1 MIVLTRYHETTQL
14 NQRPLQKLLINL
26 LWEINRP
33 MYEFSEQQKIAFLN
47 RFVVFLQRCEPSSF
61 PAFSYSWLELMS
73 NRHLMS
79 TLLSDT
85 ASATVQQ
92 DYRQL
97 IFKLL
102 VFVREVVNEET
113 LKQESVAVFYKGVI
127 RVLFMVFIV

>member
-1 MIVLTRYHETTQL
+1 MNLDKNQLIQYVLDAALIVLTRYHETPQSQF
-14 NQRPLQKLLINL
+14 NQRPIQKLLTNL

-33 MYEFSEQQKIAFLN
+33 IYDFSEQQKIGFLN
-47 RFVVFLQRCEPSSF
+47 RFVVFLQKCEPNVF

-79 TLLSDT
+79 TLLSDKT
-85 ASATVQQ
+85 SVTVQQ

-97 IFKLL
+97 IFKLI

-113 LKQESVAVFYKGVI
+113 LK
-127 RVLFMVFIV
+127 